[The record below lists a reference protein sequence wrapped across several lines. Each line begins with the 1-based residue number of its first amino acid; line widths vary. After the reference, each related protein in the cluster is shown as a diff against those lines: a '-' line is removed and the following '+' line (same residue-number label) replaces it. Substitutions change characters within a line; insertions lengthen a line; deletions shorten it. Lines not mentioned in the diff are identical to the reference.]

1 MGEKITKEELMNLP
15 MFRLIDGNKFFDFDG
30 YHNLYEWCRTDGK
43 AYGLIGTALGCAE
56 LVLLFVER
64 PLRYLVQEKRRFVL
78 RFISGYDY
86 ALHPTINWI
95 AMIEP

>member
-15 MFRLIDGNKFFDFDG
+15 MFRLIDGNKVFDFDG

-56 LVLLFVER
+56 LVLLFGER
-64 PLRYLVQEKRRFVL
+64 PLRYLVQEKR
-78 RFISGYDY
+78 
-86 ALHPTINWI
+86 
-95 AMIEP
+95 IERLTPELEWVDIHGKDENGKEE

>member
-64 PLRYLVQEKRRFVL
+64 PLRYLVQEKR
-78 RFISGYDY
+78 
-86 ALHPTINWI
+86 
-95 AMIEP
+95 IERLTPELEWVDIHGKDENGKEE